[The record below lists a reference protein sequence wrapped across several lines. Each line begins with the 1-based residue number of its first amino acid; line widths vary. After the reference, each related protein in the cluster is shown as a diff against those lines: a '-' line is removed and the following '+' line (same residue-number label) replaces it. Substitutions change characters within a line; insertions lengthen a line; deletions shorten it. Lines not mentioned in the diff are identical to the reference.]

1 MLLPAPPCSGKAELT
16 MKRHISQVVRNRFY
30 HIQQLNQIRRL
41 PGPEDWSNG
50 QAHDIIDFQ
59 PTWLLQRCAR
69 QSTYLD
75 HITSSVRL
83 ECSSMTSCSA
93 LSTWSHNFRDV
104 RSSLATS
111 GVSHYLQTLPAHAPY
126 P

>member
-75 HITSSVRL
+75 HITSDITVT
-83 ECSSMTSCSA
+83 ET
-93 LSTWSHNFRDV
+93 
-104 RSSLATS
+104 
-111 GVSHYLQTLPAHAPY
+111 QTDTEMIDISKTHTETNTEKIFNTDTIY
-126 P
+126 I